1 MPVYSSQINVNDD
14 YPTIKPSLNLICA
27 KSKSLDPRVQFS
39 RASAAT
45 CIGPTGYVEDVGTN
59 QPRFDHDPVTG
70 ESLGILVENG
80 RTNIWHNSDIKQ
92 GHSTSWQYGSW
103 NNSTYTVSTGTQLL
117 PDGSTGNCISI
128 AKAASGGGAAD
139 WHQGSANSG
148 YVNGKR
154 YCVSIWGKGS
164 GTIYL
169 NGQGGIGSAASN
181 AWQIIQTNSANGGT
195 STTFNL
201 TSDWKRHWAILD
213 THASDSLGYIYFN
226 STGMAAG
233 TTAYYWGGQVEEMS
247 NRASSVFGGPSSF
260 IRTVGANVTRQTDQL
275 TIPQKELD
283 TFFNWEEGT
292 FVAEASR
299 TKQGTIANAVLAMNN
314 GGNGY
319 ADMYVLYEAYD
330 NNGPV
335 GRVYVGGTGT
345 FGPTHTVAS
354 DFDTFNTVAFG
365 YKTDDC
371 ASSVNGDTP
380 KTDNSVVLPD
390 KANITMMK
398 IMRGYQDNTNVG
410 RLKYLRYYPKKLSN
424 AAIQLLSTN

>member
-14 YPTIKPSLNLICA
+14 YPTIKPSLNLVCA

-70 ESLGILVENG
+70 ESLGLLVEKG

-103 NNSTYTVSTGTQLL
+103 TSSTYTESTATQLL
-117 PDGSTGNCISI
+117 PDGSTGNCIAI
-128 AKAASGGGAAD
+128 AKAASGGGSAD

-148 YVNGKR
+148 YANGKR
-154 YCVSIWGKGS
+154 YCLSIWAKGS
-164 GTIYL
+164 GQLYL
-169 NGQGGIGSAASN
+169 NAQGGIGSAASN
-181 AWQIIQTNSANGGT
+181 AWQIIQSNSENGGT
-195 STTFNL
+195 SSTFNL
-201 TSDWKRHWAILD
+201 TSTWKRHWVILD
-213 THASDSLGYIYFN
+213 THASATLGYCYFN
-226 STGMAAG
+226 STVQTAG
-233 TTAYYWGGQVEEMS
+233 TTAYFWGGQFEEMS
-247 NRASSVFGGPSSF
+247 GRASSIYGGPSSF

-299 TKQGTIANAVLAMNN
+299 AKHGTEANGIVAMNN
-314 GGNGY
+314 GGTGY
-319 ADMYVLYEAYD
+319 QNMIVLYEAYD
-330 NNGPV
+330 TQGSV
-335 GRVYVGGTGT
+335 GRVYVGGNGT
-345 FGPTHTVAS
+345 FGPGHNAVT
-354 DFDTFNTVAFG
+354 DFDTFHTVAFG

-371 ASSVNGDTP
+371 ASSINGDTP
-380 KTDNSVVLPD
+380 KTGSSVVLPG
-390 KANITMMK
+390 KSNITMMK
-398 IMRGYQDNTNVG
+398 IMRGYSDIAYHG

-424 AAIQLLSTN
+424 ATIQLLSTN

>member
-14 YPTIKPSLNLICA
+14 YPTIKPSLNLVCA

-70 ESLGILVENG
+70 ESLGLLVEKG

-92 GHSTSWQYGSW
+92 GHSNSWQYGSW

-128 AKAASGGGAAD
+128 AKAASGSGAAD

-148 YVNGKR
+148 YLANKR
-154 YCVSIWGKGS
+154 YCISIWAKGS
-164 GTIYL
+164 GQFYF
-169 NGQGGIGSAASN
+169 NAQGSIGSASSN
-181 AWQIIQTNSANGGT
+181 AWQVIQTNSVNGGT
-195 STTFNL
+195 SRTMNL
-201 TSDWKRHWAILD
+201 TSTWKRHWVMLD
-213 THASDSLGYIYFN
+213 THATETLGYFYFN
-226 STGMAAG
+226 GTGQAAG
-233 TTAYYWGGQVEEMS
+233 TTAYFWGGQVEEMGGKGTS
-247 NRASSVFGGPSSF
+247 TYGGPSSF
-260 IRTVGANVTRQTDQL
+260 IRTVSSNVTRNTDQL

-299 TKQGTIANAVLAMNN
+299 AKHGTEANGIVAMNN
-314 GGNGY
+314 GGTGY
-319 ADMYVLYEAYD
+319 QNMIVLHEAYD
-330 NNGPV
+330 ASGPV
-335 GRVYVGGTGT
+335 GRIYVGGNGT
-345 FGPTHTVAS
+345 FGQGHNAVT
-354 DFDTFNTVAFG
+354 DFDTFYTMAFG

-371 ASSVNGDTP
+371 ASSLNGDSP
-380 KTDNSVVLPD
+380 NTDSSVVLPG
-390 KANITMMK
+390 KSNITMMK
-398 IMRGYQDNTNVG
+398 IMRGYSDIAYHG

-424 AAIQLLSTN
+424 ATIQLLSTN

>member
-70 ESLGILVENG
+70 ESLGLLVEKG
-80 RTNIWHNSDIKQ
+80 RTNIWHNSDIAA
-92 GHSTSWQYGSW
+92 GHSDSWQYGSW
-103 NNSTYTVSTGTQLL
+103 SSGTYTESTATQLL

-128 AKAASGGGAAD
+128 AKAASGGGSAD
-139 WHQGSANSG
+139 WHQGSAG

-154 YCVSIWGKGS
+154 YCVSIWAKGT
-164 GTIYL
+164 GQVYL

-181 AWQIIQTNSANGGT
+181 AWQIIQTNSENGGT

-201 TSDWKRHWAILD
+201 TSTWKRHWAILD
-213 THASDSLGYIYFN
+213 THDSNSLGYIYYN
-226 STGMAAG
+226 STGQAAG
-233 TTAYYWGGQVEEMS
+233 TTSYWWGGQVEQMS
-247 NRASSVFGGPSSF
+247 NRASSIFGGPSSF
-260 IRTVGANVTRQTDQL
+260 IRTGQSNVTRQTDQL

-299 TKQGTIANAVLAMNN
+299 AKHGTEANGVVAMNN
-314 GGNGY
+314 GGTTYQN
-319 ADMYVLYEAYD
+319 MIVLHEAYD

-335 GRVYVGGTGT
+335 GRIYVGGNGT
-345 FGPTHTVAS
+345 FGQAHNAVT
-354 DFDTFNTVAFG
+354 DFDTFYTMAFG

-371 ASSVNGDTP
+371 GSSINGDSP
-380 KTDNSVVLPD
+380 NTDNSVVLPD
-390 KANITMMK
+390 KANITTMK
-398 IMRGYQDNTNVG
+398 IMRGYGDLAYHG

>member
-70 ESLGILVENG
+70 ESLGLLVEKG
-80 RTNIWHNSDIKQ
+80 RTNIWHNSDIAA
-92 GHSTSWQYGSW
+92 GHSDSWQYGSW
-103 NNSTYTVSTGTQLL
+103 SSGTYTESTATQLL

-128 AKAASGGGAAD
+128 AKAASGGGSAD
-139 WHQGSANSG
+139 WHQGSAG

-154 YCVSIWGKGS
+154 YCVSIWAKGT
-164 GTIYL
+164 GQVYL

-181 AWQIIQTNSANGGT
+181 AWQIIQTNSENGGT

-201 TSDWKRHWAILD
+201 TSTWKRHWAILD
-213 THASDSLGYIYFN
+213 THDSNSLGYIYYN
-226 STGMAAG
+226 STGQAAG
-233 TTAYYWGGQVEEMS
+233 TTSYWWGGQVEQMS
-247 NRASSVFGGPSSF
+247 NRASSIFGGPSSF
-260 IRTVGANVTRQTDQL
+260 IRTGQSNVTRQTDQL

-299 TKQGTIANAVLAMNN
+299 AKHGTEANGVVAMNN
-314 GGNGY
+314 GGTTYQN
-319 ADMYVLYEAYD
+319 MIVLHEAYD

-335 GRVYVGGTGT
+335 GRIYVGGNGT
-345 FGPTHTVAS
+345 FGQAHNAVT
-354 DFDTFNTVAFG
+354 DFDTFYTMAFG

-371 ASSVNGDTP
+371 GSSINGDSP
-380 KTDNSVVLPD
+380 NTDNSVVLPD
-390 KANITMMK
+390 KANITTMK
-398 IMRGYQDNTNVG
+398 IMRGYGDLAYHG

-424 AAIQLLSTN
+424 ATIQLLSTN